1 MLFTKDTPPAASIER
16 TIAVSKYLSLC
27 PGRSLILSDILELM
41 NEVTRFLGAIEKGD
55 LNAAAQLFPLAC
67 LAADLTNG

>member
-1 MLFTKDTPPAASIER
+1 
-16 TIAVSKYLSLC
+16 
-27 PGRSLILSDILELM
+27 M